1 MGCPLSKSGDR
12 DDRKSTADLNRVE
25 ENIGNKTVDPRLPLT
40 VRQKFNL
47 SKSWKGISREMEMT
61 GVLMFVKLFE
71 ENADIL
77 NLFTKFQ
84 ELKTK
89 DSQMDSMELS
99 EHVKKVMAN
108 LDEMINAL
116 DDMDYFF
123 HHLHSVGR
131 LHRKIPGFKK
141 EYFFKMEKPF
151 IEAVKEVL
159 QERYTDNMANIYN
172 IIIKLI
178 LQTVADGFEKDY
190 DS

>member
-1 MGCPLSKSGDR
+1 MGCPLSKTSD
-12 DDRKSTADLNRVE
+12 
-25 ENIGNKTVDPRLPLT
+25 ENDVQSKQNDFSNEVMVTNKTVDPRLPLT

-71 ENADIL
+71 ETPEIL

-89 DSQMDSMELS
+89 DSQMKSMELA
-99 EHVKKVMAN
+99 EHATKVMTN
-108 LDEMINAL
+108 LDEMINSL

-123 HHLHSVGR
+123 RHLHSLGKY
-131 LHRKIPGFKK
+131 HRRIPGFHKDNFLK
-141 EYFFKMEKPF
+141 LEKPF

-159 QERYTDNMANIYN
+159 QERYTENMANIYN

-178 LQTVADGFEKDY
+178 LQTISEGFEKDF
-190 DS
+190 D